1 MGFGIAVA
9 LALDATLVR
18 LLLIPAAMR
27 LLGERN
33 WGLPR
38 WLDWLPDL
46 QVEGPSAGT
55 PTAEGVEFKEPV
67 PGQPATEA
75 PDRPVGPVAS

>member
-18 LLLIPAAMR
+18 MLLIPAAMR

-33 WGLPR
+33 WYLPH
-38 WLDWLPDL
+38 WLAWKRAG
-46 QVEGPSAGT
+46 VEGASRT
-55 PTAEGVEFKEPV
+55 TAC
-67 PGQPATEA
+67 AW
-75 PDRPVGPVAS
+75 